1 MVYFFAFFPDF
12 SKITMA
18 GPGPDKDVHISL
30 EDQQKINKFARHNQ
44 RLEDIKDDMKA
55 KESELVTLGDASND
69 VEEFS
74 LTADD
79 GEKIS
84 YMVGEIFIKETPD
97 DVLALLDNKKADI
110 KAEIKVLEEQA
121 NSIKGVMSDL
131 KTHLYAKFG
140 DAINLEAED

>member
-1 MVYFFAFFPDF
+1 
-12 SKITMA
+12 MA

-44 RLEDIKDDMKA
+44 RLEDIKDDMKS

-97 DVLALLDNKKADI
+97 DVLTLLDNKKADI

>member
-1 MVYFFAFFPDF
+1 
-12 SKITMA
+12 MA
-18 GPGPDKDVHISL
+18 GPGPDDVHISL

>member
-1 MVYFFAFFPDF
+1 
-12 SKITMA
+12 MA

-97 DVLALLDNKKADI
+97 DALALLDNKKADI
-110 KAEIKVLEEQA
+110 KEEIKVLEEQA

>member
-1 MVYFFAFFPDF
+1 
-12 SKITMA
+12 
-18 GPGPDKDVHISL
+18 
-30 EDQQKINKFARHNQ
+30 
-44 RLEDIKDDMKA
+44 MKA